1 MLCYQWLHLFELGI
15 FRLQDLQKKAREG
28 IQQEIDK
35 KEQKRLSK
43 VSKTKNDTARSR
55 QLQGGLTPLHVAAMK
70 DYTDFCRTLVKDGK
84 QVDVNAQ
91 DCNGNTALHL
101 AGYAGAQE
109 TWDELL
115 RLNVKQKLKNNQGQI
130 AEMKKDVSGCSIM

>member
-1 MLCYQWLHLFELGI
+1 
-15 FRLQDLQKKAREG
+15 
-28 IQQEIDK
+28 
-35 KEQKRLSK
+35 
-43 VSKTKNDTARSR
+43 
-55 QLQGGLTPLHVAAMK
+55 MK

-130 AEMKKDVSGCSIM
+130 AEMKKDVSGCSIMWARDSSSSFQRSVQYTHNGSTNIITT